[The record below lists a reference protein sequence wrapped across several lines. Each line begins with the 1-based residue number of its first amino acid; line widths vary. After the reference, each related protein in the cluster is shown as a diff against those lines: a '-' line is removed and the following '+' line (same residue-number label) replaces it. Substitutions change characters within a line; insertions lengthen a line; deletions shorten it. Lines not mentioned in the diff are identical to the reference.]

1 MYVLLLT
8 LIFAYDTTKYSN
20 ILLLMVW
27 TYEFIVVCKY
37 VKLLVRIM
45 DVIFTSYFSSGR
57 RLDDFYYY

>member
-8 LIFAYDTTKYSN
+8 LIFAYDTTRYSN
-20 ILLLMVW
+20 IVLFMVW

-37 VKLLVRIM
+37 VKLLVGIM
-45 DVIFTSYFSSGR
+45 DMIFTSYFSNGR